1 MADSRWLMAIGEEP
15 MADGRWLMAQT
26 QELMADGRWLMAQ
39 TQELMADGLW
49 PRHKSRWLTLR
60 RCSGS
65 VPSRVEGLM
74 AYRIWP
80 GWEEIL
86 SAE

>member
-26 QELMADGRWLMAQ
+26 QEPMADPSTLLRVSPEQGRGTDGVLLMARQ
-39 TQELMADGLW
+39 RT
-49 PRHKSRWLTLR
+49 
-60 RCSGS
+60 
-65 VPSRVEGLM
+65 EG
-74 AYRIWP
+74 IF
-80 GWEEIL
+80 